1 MRGYFGIGVEGISKA
16 FNVGNLFRTAH
27 AFGASFVFSVDAHF
41 KAREAAKA
49 DTSDAMR
56 GHIPYYEWDRVVDM
70 ALPKGCALVAVEL
83 LDDAVSLPS
92 FRHPNA
98 AAYVLGRERGNVSD
112 VMLDRADHVI
122 RIPTRFC
129 VNVGIAGAIV
139 MYDRLVSQG
148 RNAPRPLM
156 PGGPHD
162 HGPALHGSQVQ
173 SHLINE
179 RIRRDNASAEPGVID
194 PAPAE

>member
-112 VMLDRADHVI
+112 VMLERADHVI
-122 RIPTRFC
+122 RIPTQFC

-148 RNAPRPLM
+148 RHAPRPLM
-156 PGGPHD
+156 PGGPID
-162 HGPALHGSQVQ
+162 ARSAVHGAELQ
-173 SHLINE
+173 SLAINE
-179 RIRRDNASAEPGVID
+179 RIRRQNTLGDDSISLE
-194 PAPAE
+194 PAE